1 MGLICHHE
9 AEVQLLVLS
18 QAEFLLFP
26 RPGYLQQLQQLQL
39 FWLLDLGPQEY
50 WWSPSSS
57 LASLTMQRGAG
68 PRPGRHLLAWLA
80 AISAPWLVSA
90 TFFQGLPPPHFH

>member
-1 MGLICHHE
+1 MGLIFCHHE

-26 RPGYLQQLQQLQL
+26 RPGYLQQLQLQL
-39 FWLLDLGPQEY
+39 LFLWLLDLGPQEY
-50 WWSPSSS
+50 WWSPSSC

-68 PRPGRHLLAWLA
+68 PRPGRHLRR
-80 AISAPWLVSA
+80 
-90 TFFQGLPPPHFH
+90 G